1 MVQIPRI
8 KIESTPK
15 EVIVGDY
22 PYPRKIEEFKTNAK
36 ISPESYAL
44 IQEEDEANVAI
55 SMAQQFNNLSFFPM
69 LKEASKTDGVLSTP
83 RRFMETLVNV
93 NSARRNG
100 GVIYDALGNLIE
112 KERLIRYTDT
122 LNHHCWAYL
131 NGRFPQEKIKG
142 KGFRGLDFVTVGAD
156 GNELRAPLET
166 CLDETCYVE
175 IASINSQG
183 FPTKKA
189 SVQKYKP
196 GETVYFYPPVLRA
209 DNPEEGFVAR
219 FYADPGYA
227 GLDCFWL
234 PVDVGPS
241 LGGFPCAEGALHEK
255 IQEEK

>member
-1 MVQIPRI
+1 MV
-8 KIESTPK
+8 KISR
-15 EVIVGDY
+15 
-22 PYPRKIEEFKTNAK
+22 RKIEPTPEEVVRGDYFYPKTVEPFKTNAQ

-44 IQEEDEANVAI
+44 VQEGDEANVAI

-69 LKEASKTDGVLSTP
+69 LKEASKTGRVLSTP
-83 RRFMETLVNV
+83 RRFMGNLANV
-93 NSARRNG
+93 NNARRNE

-142 KGFRGLDFVTVGAD
+142 KGFKGLDFVTVGAD

-183 FPTKKA
+183 FPTEKA

-196 GETVYFYPPVLRA
+196 GETVYFHPPVLRT

-219 FYADPGYA
+219 FGAGPGYA